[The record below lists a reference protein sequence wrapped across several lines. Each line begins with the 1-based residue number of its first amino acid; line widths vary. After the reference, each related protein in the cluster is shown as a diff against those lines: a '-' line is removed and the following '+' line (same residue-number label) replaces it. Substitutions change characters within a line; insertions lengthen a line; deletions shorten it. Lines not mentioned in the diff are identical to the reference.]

1 MNVNFNS
8 IKQQTQEFLLR
19 LFIESSG
26 GGSTPPHYRYYTNA
40 HAGTHARLHQ

>member
-8 IKQQTQEFLLR
+8 MKQQTQEFLLR

-26 GGSTPPHYRYYTNA
+26 GGSTPPHYHYYTNA